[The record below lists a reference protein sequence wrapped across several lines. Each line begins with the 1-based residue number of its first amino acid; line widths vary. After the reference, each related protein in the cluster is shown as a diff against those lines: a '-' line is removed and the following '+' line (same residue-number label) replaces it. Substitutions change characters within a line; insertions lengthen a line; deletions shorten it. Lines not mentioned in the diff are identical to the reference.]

1 MSTEPGSED
10 TQVIAPSGR
19 RRRRL
24 RVAGAGLALAMLGAG
39 GWLLVGGVSAEPAP
53 TPVRAVVR
61 APEPLPPRPRP
72 QVVRA
77 VAPGE
82 GGAEDDV
89 EASAEDAES
98 EPSEPATDD
107 SVRQDVK
114 ELKAALR
121 TGRSVKGARARLD
134 GRGDAVPP
142 SGVPQTVAQVVEA
155 ANVIARKPYVY
166 GGGHGAWRDR
176 GYDCSGSVSFAL
188 AGAGLLDRPL
198 DSSGFMRWGSN
209 GRGRWITIY
218 ANPGH
223 MFMVVAGLRFDTS
236 GRSDGGTRWQEGMRG
251 GGSYA
256 VRHPAGL

>member
-19 RRRRL
+19 RRL
-24 RVAGAGLALAMLGAG
+24 RVAGAGLALALLGAG
-39 GWLLVGGVSAEPAP
+39 GWLLAGGVSAEPAP
-53 TPVRAVVR
+53 APVRAAAR
-61 APEPLPPRPRP
+61 APEPPPPRPRP

-107 SVRQDVK
+107 DVRQDVK

-134 GRGDAVPP
+134 GRGDAIPP

-236 GRSDGGTRWQEGMRG
+236 GANGGTRWQEGMRG